1 MGCHPMSNCAIKERG
16 ADRFSHLT
24 ILLMLAV
31 MMILLL
37 LLSSI
42 IAGGEAGKGDSVVVA
57 ATFALN
63 GALGIVFLCKSIA
76 DRPFSLVQMHWVFYV
91 TMFVIAPYSQ
101 YLYGYSTWGYSLSLD
116 DYLVTNVALTLWG
129 ALFAAFSGGGVS
141 NASYDQKAF
150 FASLPKI
157 SDRAATVALVC
168 AAAATVVVVA
178 LVGVGNLFSRDAFST
193 DLDKTMGL
201 LFDKALRPLPVFAF
215 VLLLAR
221 AKQRGKVGPAL
232 LVSLALMIVSCFPAA
247 MARYNMACIY
257 GAVLLLACSP
267 LFEKKGL
274 FPVLFLV
281 AFLVVFPAANA
292 YRWETFTLSMF
303 GEALVGAIG
312 NLSRGFCAVDYDA
325 YSMIARTLQ
334 YVESFGATGGYQLL
348 GSLLFFVPRTLWPA
362 KPEGSG
368 NLVCAAQGQTQLNI
382 SSPLP
387 AEGIVNFGIVGLL
400 LFAIAAALVCRYLD
414 RWFVE
419 SESPLRLFYPFVCL
433 LLFFMMRG
441 DLLSSLA
448 FTSGYAISFLV
459 LCLVCL
465 GPRAVFD
472 GVRTATGGYSSWLAF
487 TWNLAQPL
495 LGRLHRLRLACCCPS
510 ARLCVGLQGAWSM

>member
-1 MGCHPMSNCAIKERG
+1 MRLTHLRCLGCHPMSDCVIKERG
-16 ADRFSHLT
+16 GVRISHLT
-24 ILLMLAV
+24 ILLVLAA
-31 MMILLL
+31 MMILFL

-42 IAGGEAGKGDSVVVA
+42 IAGGEAGKGDSVAVA

-63 GALGIVFLCKSIA
+63 GALGIVFLCKSIV

-101 YLYGYSTWGYSLSLD
+101 YFYGYSVWGYSLLPD
-116 DYLVTNVALTLWG
+116 DYLVTNVALMVWG
-129 ALFAAFSGGGVS
+129 ILFAGFSGGSAS
-141 NASYDQKAF
+141 NASYNQKTY

-157 SDRAATVALVC
+157 SDRAAAVAVVC
-168 AAAATVVVVA
+168 AAVATLAVVA
-178 LVGVGNLFSRDAFST
+178 LVGAANLFTRDAFST

-201 LFDKALRPLPVFAF
+201 LFDKVLRPLPVFAF

-221 AKQRGKVGPAL
+221 AKQRGKGGPAL
-232 LVSLALMIVSCFPAA
+232 LVSLALMLVSCFPAA

-281 AFLVVFPAANA
+281 SFLVVFPAANA
-292 YRWETFTLSMF
+292 YRWEAFTLSMF
-303 GEALVGAIG
+303 GEAVVGAIG

-325 YSMIARTLQ
+325 YSMVARTIQ

-348 GSLLFFVPRTLWPA
+348 GSLLFFVPRALWA
-362 KPEGSG
+362 TKPEGSG

-387 AEGIVNFGIVGLL
+387 AEGIVNFGTVGLL
-400 LFAIAAALVCRYLD
+400 LFAIAVALACRYLD

-419 SESPLRLFYPFVCL
+419 SESPLRLFYPFACL

-465 GPRAVFD
+465 GPCAVFD
-472 GVRTATGGYSSWLAF
+472 GVRAETGG
-487 TWNLAQPL
+487 
-495 LGRLHRLRLACCCPS
+495 GIVH
-510 ARLCVGLQGAWSM
+510 G

>member
-1 MGCHPMSNCAIKERG
+1 MSDCAIKERG
-16 ADRFSHLT
+16 AGRFSHLT
-24 ILLMLAV
+24 ILLVLTA

-37 LLSSI
+37 LLGSI
-42 IAGGEAGKGDSVVVA
+42 VAGGEAGKGGSVAVT

-63 GALGIVFLCKSIA
+63 GALGIVFLCKSIV

-101 YLYGYSTWGYSLSLD
+101 YFYGYSVWGYSLLPD
-116 DYLVTNVALTLWG
+116 DYLATNVALMAWG
-129 ALFAAFSGGGVS
+129 ALFAGFSEGGAS
-141 NASYDQKAF
+141 KASYNQKAF

-157 SDRAATVALVC
+157 SDRATAVAVVC
-168 AAAATVVVVA
+168 AAVATLVVVA
-178 LVGVGNLFSRDAFST
+178 LVGPDNLFTRDAFST

-221 AKQRGKVGPAL
+221 AKQRGKGGPAL
-232 LVSLALMIVSCFPAA
+232 LASLVLMLVSCFPAA

-257 GAVLLLACSP
+257 GAVLLLAYSP

-292 YRWETFTLSMF
+292 YRWEDFTLSMF
-303 GEALVGAIG
+303 GEAIVDAIG
-312 NLSRGFCAVDYDA
+312 NLPRGFCAVDYDA
-325 YSMIARTLQ
+325 YSMVARALQ
-334 YVESFGATGGYQLL
+334 YVGSVGVTGGYQLL
-348 GSLLFFVPRTLWPA
+348 GSLLFFVPRALWPA

-387 AEGIVNFGIVGLL
+387 AEGIVNFGIAGLL
-400 LFAIAAALVCRYLD
+400 IFAVVAALVCRRLD

-419 SESPLRLFYPFVCL
+419 SESPLRLFYPFACL

-441 DLLSSLA
+441 DLLSSFA
-448 FTSGYAISFLV
+448 FTVGYFVSFSI
-459 LCLVCL
+459 LCAVCL
-465 GPRAVFD
+465 GPSVFFGVSSKRAG
-472 GVRTATGGYSSWLAF
+472 GV
-487 TWNLAQPL
+487 
-495 LGRLHRLRLACCCPS
+495 S
-510 ARLCVGLQGAWSM
+510 AHG

>member
-1 MGCHPMSNCAIKERG
+1 MSLMNDCAIKERE

-24 ILLMLAV
+24 ILLVLTA
-31 MMILLL
+31 MMVLLL
-37 LLSSI
+37 LLGSI
-42 IAGGEAGKGDSVVVA
+42 VADGEAGKGGSMAVT

-63 GALGIVFLCKSIA
+63 GALGIVFLCKSIV
-76 DRPFSLVQMHWVFYV
+76 DRPFSLVQIHWVFYV

-101 YLYGYSTWGYSLSLD
+101 YFYGYSVWGYSLLPD
-116 DYLVTNVALTLWG
+116 DYLATNVVLMAWG

-157 SDRAATVALVC
+157 GDRAAVVAVVC
-168 AAAATVVVVA
+168 AAVATVAVVT
-178 LVGVGNLFSRDAFST
+178 LVGADNLFTRDAFST

-221 AKQRGKVGPAL
+221 AKQRGKGGPAL
-232 LVSLALMIVSCFPAA
+232 FATLVLMLVSCFPAA

-292 YRWETFTLSMF
+292 YRWEDFTLSMF
-303 GEALVGAIG
+303 GKAIVGAIG
-312 NLSRGFCAVDYDA
+312 NLPRGFCAVDYDA
-325 YSMIARTLQ
+325 YSMVARTLR

-348 GSLLFFVPRTLWPA
+348 GSLLFFVPRAIWPT

-368 NLVCAAQGQTQLNI
+368 NLVCAAQGQIQLNI

-400 LFAIAAALVCRYLD
+400 IFAVVAVLVCRRLD

-419 SESPLRLFYPFVCL
+419 SESPLRLFYPFACL

-448 FTSGYAISFLV
+448 FTSGYVVSFLI

-465 GPRAVFD
+465 GPRVVFD
-472 GVRTATGGYSSWLAF
+472 GVRAASGG
-487 TWNLAQPL
+487 
-495 LGRLHRLRLACCCPS
+495 
-510 ARLCVGLQGAWSM
+510 V